1 MPLEL
6 LPGPVP
12 DAGISGPYF
21 FSKITVLCRGL
32 LIHSCVTLSVS
43 KIKGVTLAEEWGYF
57 LKSYM
62 RVVAVKGKWV
72 ARL

>member
-1 MPLEL
+1 M
-6 LPGPVP
+6 P
-12 DAGISGPYF
+12 DAGIAGLCF
-21 FSKITVLCRGL
+21 FSKIAVLCRGL

-43 KIKGVTLAEEWGYF
+43 KIKGMTLAEKWGYF
-57 LKSYM
+57 VKSYV